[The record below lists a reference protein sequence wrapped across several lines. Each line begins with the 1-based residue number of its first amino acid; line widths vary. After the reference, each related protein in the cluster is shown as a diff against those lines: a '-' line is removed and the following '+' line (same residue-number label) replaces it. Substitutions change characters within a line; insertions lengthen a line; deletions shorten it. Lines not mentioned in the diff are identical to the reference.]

1 MPEVSF
7 TDQRARLRRILENSL
22 EGALYNSSET
32 EEDGRI
38 VVLHAHRPDGRQVS
52 VRFLA
57 VTSSDATEEPNPGAR
72 LTVRGVDVRQGG
84 CLSLLMG
91 FVLFLA
97 PRQRA
102 PVAGSARVR
111 IDAGSA
117 RLDIVCQDAEWWE
130 DAGSR

>member
-1 MPEVSF
+1 MPALGF
-7 TDQRARLRRILENSL
+7 TDQRTRLRRILENSL
-22 EGALYNSSET
+22 EGALYDSSVT
-32 EEDGRI
+32 EEDGRV
-38 VVLHAHRPDGRQVS
+38 VVLHAHRPDGERVS

-57 VTSSDATEEPNPGAR
+57 VTSSDATEEPQPGAY

-91 FVLFLA
+91 FAFFLA
-97 PRQRA
+97 PRPRA